1 MSSLSKEVQKL
12 MMIVFLRGRSDGVEY
27 LTLEYLLWGL
37 LQGSE
42 IEEFLEEQ
50 EVNLHEIE
58 NEVNLVISKE
68 IAEQNKLANGKN
80 PDVTVGYS
88 RVLQRAIIQAQ
99 SENREEVD
107 SLDLLDAL
115 LAEKDSEAVYL
126 LNQHGIDRS
135 VLSDYIEAILA
146 ENEEAGEEERDEADR
161 GSKKKKS
168 ALDTYAVN
176 LNNEVKAGRI
186 DPLIGRNE
194 EIERVLQVLARRRK
208 NNPILVGEAGV
219 GKTAIGEGLAY
230 KIVNGEV
237 PKFLSEYEV
246 YSVDLGSM
254 LAGAHYRGD
263 FEERM
268 KSLIKE
274 VEARPKTILFIDE
287 IHQILGAGTTEGSAS
302 DAATMMKPHLAKGT
316 LRVVGAT
323 TYDELRKIFS
333 KDSALM
339 RRFQKIDITEP
350 TVKETIDIVKGLRH
364 QFEAHHNV
372 VYKDSA
378 IIAAVELSDRYISDR
393 KLPDKAIDVIDEA
406 GARRRMRQDGKSN
419 VITKSDI
426 EEVITK
432 IARVPPQTVSS
443 DDRNRLKTLSQTLK
457 NVIFGQDPAI
467 DTISDAIKLSRSGLG
482 KTDRPIGAFL
492 FAGPTGVGK
501 TELAKQLAA
510 AMGVKLI
517 RFDMSEYMEKFS
529 VSRLIGAPPGYVGFD
544 QGGLLTE
551 EVGKHPHSV
560 LLLDE
565 IEKAHPDIYNILL
578 QVMDRGALTDNN
590 GKTADFRNV
599 ILILTTNAGAR
610 DLSKSSIGFL
620 DSTHYGDEQIEINKT
635 FTPEFRNRLDAI
647 VSFKSLGT
655 NEIKKVVDK
664 FLLEIESQLHMKK
677 VEASFTEELK
687 EFLAKKGFD
696 PKMGARPMS
705 RLIQKT
711 VRKSLAD
718 ELLFGQL
725 SRGGKVTIGIDD
737 NEKVTLDIVPAPIVP
752 KTEASEVAD
761 EVSAEVSGK

>member
-1 MSSLSKEVQKL
+1 
-12 MMIVFLRGRSDGVEY
+12 MIVFLRGRSDSVEY

-37 LQGSE
+37 LQAAE
-42 IEEFLEEQ
+42 VEEFLVDQ
-50 EVNLHEIE
+50 DVDVHELE
-58 NEVNLVISKE
+58 NEINLVISKE
-68 IAEQNKLANGKN
+68 MAEQNKLAKDKN

-88 RVLQRAIIQAQ
+88 RVLQRAIMQAQ

-126 LNQHGIDRS
+126 LNQHGIDRN
-135 VLSDYIEAILA
+135 VLSEFIETILA
-146 ENEEAGEEERDEADR
+146 ESEEMGAAEAEEDARQ
-161 GSKKKKS
+161 SKKRKS
-168 ALDTYAVN
+168 ALDTYALN
-176 LNNEVKAGRI
+176 LNNEVKEGRI
-186 DPLIGRNE
+186 DPLIGRSE
-194 EIERVLQVLARRRK
+194 EIERVIQVLARRRK

-219 GKTAIGEGLAY
+219 GKTAIGEGLAC
-230 KIVNGEV
+230 KIVRGEV
-237 PKFLSEYEV
+237 PKFLSEFEV
-246 YSVDLGSM
+246 FSVDVGSM

-268 KSLIKE
+268 KNLIKE

-287 IHQILGAGTTEGSAS
+287 IHQILGTGSSEGSAS

-316 LRVVGAT
+316 LRVIGAT

-339 RRFQKIDITEP
+339 RRFQKIDVTEP
-350 TVKETIDIVKGLRH
+350 TVKETIDIVKGLKSK
-364 QFEAHHNV
+364 FEEHHKV

-378 IIAAVELSDRYISDR
+378 IVAAVELSDRYISDK

-406 GARRRMRQDGKSN
+406 GARRRLHQDGKSN

-443 DDRNRLKTLSQTLK
+443 DDKNRLKTLSQTLK

-467 DTISDAIKLSRSGLG
+467 DAISDAIKLSRSGLG

-492 FAGPTGVGK
+492 FTGPTGVGK
-501 TELAKQLAA
+501 TELAKQLAS

-578 QVMDRGALTDNN
+578 QVMDHGALTDNN

-610 DLSKSSIGFL
+610 DLSKTSIGFL

-647 VSFKSLGT
+647 VSFKALGT
-655 NEIKKVVDK
+655 NEIRKVVDK
-664 FLLEIESQLHMKK
+664 FLLEIETQLHLKK
-677 VEASFTEELK
+677 VEATFTEELK
-687 EFLAKKGFD
+687 EYLAKKGFD

-711 VRKSLAD
+711 VRRALAD

-725 SRGGKVTIGIDD
+725 SRGGKVKIGLD
-737 NEKVTLDIVPAPIVP
+737 NQEKVTLDIVPAPLISKNEVEEAAEEIAVQVP
-752 KTEASEVAD
+752 QSNK
-761 EVSAEVSGK
+761 